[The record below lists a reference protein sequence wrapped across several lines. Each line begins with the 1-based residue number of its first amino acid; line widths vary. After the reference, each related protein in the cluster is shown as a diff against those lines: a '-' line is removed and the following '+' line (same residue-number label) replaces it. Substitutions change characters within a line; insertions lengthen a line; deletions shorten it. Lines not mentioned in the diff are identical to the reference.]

1 MFQVLCFCTQER
13 AFAKMILQTKQG
25 GFLHTDQHHRDKN
38 LCGLIKQFV
47 FIMKGGGAR
56 LATDYGI

>member
-1 MFQVLCFCTQER
+1 MLQVLCLCTQER
-13 AFAKMILQTKQG
+13 AFAQMLQTKKG
-25 GFLHTDQHHRDKN
+25 VFLHTDQHHRDKN

-47 FIMKGGGAR
+47 FIIQGGGAR